1 MKHYRAV
8 TARRNLMK
16 IHRTVSDILLLKI
29 ENACFSKNSRLL
41 DQHIEITCFSTFSR
55 DAA

>member
-16 IHRTVSDILLLKI
+16 INDILLLKN